1 MNKIM
6 MGVDVASMK
15 NVATGQVAY
24 DTVSQTVLMWDGNM
38 WRYVNYDKD
47 VENKFEK
54 RKRIIA
60 KLLSEK

>member
-6 MGVDVASMK
+6 VGVDVASMK
-15 NVATGQVAY
+15 NVVTGQIAY
-24 DTVSQTVLMWDGNM
+24 DTVSQTVLMWDGNI
-38 WRYVNYDKD
+38 WRYVNYDNKIED
-47 VENKFEK
+47 KFEK